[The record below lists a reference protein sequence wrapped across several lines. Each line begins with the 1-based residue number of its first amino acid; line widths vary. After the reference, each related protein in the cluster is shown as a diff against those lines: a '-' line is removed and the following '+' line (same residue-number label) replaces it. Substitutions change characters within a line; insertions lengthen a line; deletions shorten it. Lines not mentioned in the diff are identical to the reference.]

1 MPPVPMSTPGQASW
15 RQSPSALRQRV
26 VTAIVLIAGMLVA
39 LFLMPPAVGML
50 ALALVILGGAWEWA
64 GFFGADRRSA
74 LRVGYAAAVGAVMAL
89 CWWVTDLAPGLNR
102 VILWMSALWWT
113 VALAW
118 LCRFPTRIPVGV
130 NVACGFLVLV
140 PAWLALARLLYGV
153 RGAEW
158 LLFVFVLVWAA
169 DIGAFFVGRAMGRVR
184 LAPLVSPGKT
194 WEGVL
199 GGLLTAGCAAL
210 AGALWFHLPAL
221 GFVALCLATAL
232 GSVVGDL
239 TVSMFKRHA
248 GLKDSSD
255 LLPGHGGIL
264 DRIDSMMAAAPL
276 FVLGLGWLG

>member
-1 MPPVPMSTPGQASW
+1 MSTPGQASW

-50 ALALVILGGAWEWA
+50 ALAFVILGGAWEWA

-74 LRVGYAAAVGAVMAL
+74 VRVGYAAAVGGAMVV
-89 CWWVTDLAPGLNR
+89 CWWATELVPGLGR
-102 VILWMSALWWT
+102 LILWVSVAWWI
-113 VALAW
+113 VALVW
-118 LCRFPTRIPVGV
+118 ICRFPTRIAMTV
-130 NVACGFLVLV
+130 NVVCGILVLV
-140 PAWLALARLLYGV
+140 PAWLALARLLYGIH
-153 RGAEW
+153 GAEW

-169 DIGAFFVGRAMGRVR
+169 DIGAFFVGRAVGRVR
-184 LAPLVSPGKT
+184 LAALVSPGKT

-199 GGLLTAGCAAL
+199 GGLVAAAGAAL
-210 AGALWFHLPAL
+210 AGALWFGLPVTP
-221 GFVALCLATAL
+221 FVALCLATAL

-264 DRIDSMMAAAPL
+264 DRIDSMMAAAPI
-276 FVLGLGWLG
+276 FVLGLEWLG

>member
-1 MPPVPMSTPGQASW
+1 MPTADQANW
-15 RQSPSALRQRV
+15 RQPSALRQRV
-26 VTAIVLIAGMLVA
+26 VTAIVLIAGMLIA

-50 ALALVILGGAWEWA
+50 ALAFVILGGAWEWA
-64 GFFGADRRSA
+64 GFFRTERRSA
-74 LRVGYAAAVGAVMAL
+74 VRIGYAAAVGGAMGV
-89 CWWVTDLAPGLNR
+89 CWWLTELAPGLSR
-102 VILWMSALWWT
+102 MILWMSVAWWT
-113 VALAW
+113 VALVW
-118 LCRFPTRIPVGV
+118 ICRFPTRIPMAV
-130 NVACGFLVLV
+130 NVACGVLVLV

-169 DIGAFFVGRAMGRVR
+169 DIGAFFVGRAVGRVR
-184 LAPLVSPGKT
+184 LAALVSPGKT

-199 GGLLTAGCAAL
+199 GGLVAAGATAL
-210 AGALWFHLPAL
+210 AGALWFELPVAP
-221 GFVALCLATAL
+221 FVALCLATAL

-264 DRIDSMMAAAPL
+264 DRIDSMMAAAPI
-276 FVLGLGWLG
+276 FVLGLEWLG